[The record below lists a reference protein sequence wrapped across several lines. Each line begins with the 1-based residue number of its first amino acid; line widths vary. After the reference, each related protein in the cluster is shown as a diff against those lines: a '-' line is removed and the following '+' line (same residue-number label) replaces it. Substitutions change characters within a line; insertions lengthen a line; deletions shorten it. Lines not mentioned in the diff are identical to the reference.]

1 MTDGMPTFP
10 EDTDSALQWQLY
22 AGQVQQYMTHKG
34 VEHNLEI
41 AQLRAQQD
49 QALSQLERATQ
60 AAAEVAAEASG

>member
-1 MTDGMPTFP
+1 
-10 EDTDSALQWQLY
+10 
-22 AGQVQQYMTHKG
+22 MTHKG

-60 AAAEVAAEASG
+60 AAAEVAAEASGYCSKHYQSGNGTGSEANHY